1 MYAAFFQA
9 ESTKASQTLQV
20 LIVPSDNGNPPHL
33 FQRWT
38 AKDGARGRAA
48 AWEVVP
54 DYQDLCTKVAQA
66 HAVVATQPS
75 AVRVTESDRRQ
86 MIERGIPTTLA
97 TKAQTANDRESNTQF
112 SGDAVLD
119 AFEWV
124 QRVYVLVE
132 AQDDEIKAFFHD
144 GRAGRVIGKSAS
156 GGTVKQITTPTGQ
169 AIVIE
174 PTVESDEPVIENTPS
189 AEDVI
194 PTRSPEE
201 ARMALVPAPAIA
213 SKYVNRQIYG
223 SHDFDVFNRA
233 LAENENVLIYGPT
246 GAGKTMGALAFAAS
260 RSMPTFTI
268 SGSVNFDPSQAFG
281 RERIRDGKVVW
292 VDGGATEIARHGGVL
307 ILDEINFIPSKV
319 MTPLF
324 PLLDDRR
331 QITLLDNNGETIPC
345 HPDTLIVA
353 TMNRGYS
360 GTQSMNFALAN
371 RFMYHLSWGY
381 DDAVESRLVG
391 WKSVRDFAKQLRI
404 AEENGTIQTPTPTN
418 AVVDFVSL
426 AKSLGLEFAI
436 ENLKARYDESEQ
448 PAIRLALDAHRANIE
463 ADLAQVS

>member
-9 ESTKASQTLQV
+9 QAVQSSQTLQV
-20 LIVPSDNGNPPHL
+20 LIVPSENGNPPHL
-33 FQRWT
+33 FHRWT

-48 AWEVVP
+48 AWEVIT
-54 DYQDLCTKVAQA
+54 DYQDLCTYVSQV
-66 HAVVATQPS
+66 HTEVTVRPS

-97 TKAQTANDRESNTQF
+97 TKAQTANDRETNIQF
-112 SGDAVLD
+112 SGGGADALQ
-119 AFEWV
+119 WV
-124 QRVYVLVE
+124 QRLYVLVE
-132 AQDDEIKAFFHD
+132 SQDDEIKNFFHD

-156 GGTVKQITTPTGQ
+156 GAAVKQVTTQTGK

-174 PTVESDEPVIENTPS
+174 PTVESDEPVIETTPS

-201 ARMALVPAPAIA
+201 ARMALIPAPAIA

-223 SHDFDVFNRA
+223 SHDFDVFDRA

-260 RSMPTFTI
+260 RGMPTFTI

-281 RERIRDGKVVW
+281 RERIRDNKVVW
-292 VDGGATEIARHGGVL
+292 VDGGATEIARYGGVL

-345 HPDTLIVA
+345 HPNTLIVA
-353 TMNRGYS
+353 TMNRGYA

-418 AVVDFVSL
+418 AVVDFVNL
-426 AKSLGLEFAI
+426 AKTLGLPFAI
-436 ENLKARYDESEQ
+436 ENFRARYDESEQ
-448 PAIRLALDAHRANIE
+448 PAIRLALDTHRANIE